1 MVMAISFPF
10 LSVRQV
16 REVFDNADHRCPG
29 KESAWSAR
37 LRLSCGGYGGVV
49 PPGVGLLGH
58 DSCGGNGA
66 VCALPLGP
74 GGEAVNGTAPGT
86 AWLLLRLRD
95 V

>member
-1 MVMAISFPF
+1 MQTTDAQERNRRGQRAVDFRA
-10 LSVRQV
+10 
-16 REVFDNADHRCPG
+16 
-29 KESAWSAR
+29 
-37 LRLSCGGYGGVV
+37 GGTGGVATL
-49 PPGVGLLGH
+49 GVGLLGH

-66 VCALPLGP
+66 VCTLPLGP

>member
-1 MVMAISFPF
+1 MSTGTIAPYRSTARVGRYGFIRLLRAEWTKFRT
-10 LSVRQV
+10 VRGWV
-16 REVFDNADHRCPG
+16 V
-29 KESAWSAR
+29 
-37 LRLSCGGYGGVV
+37 GVLV
-49 PPGVGLLGH
+49 AVLATLGVGLLGH

-66 VCALPLGP
+66 VCTLPLGP